1 MSTDQKYTVE
11 LVGPGLSLKK
21 ELPEPVAHELLVWLL
36 KGGRLQ
42 VAGTATSPQP
52 VSTEAKIPTTQL
64 TVSPSSTAVVSV
76 REFMDQYSPGRV
88 PDKLACFG
96 LYLRDHRNQKEFGRD
111 DLIGL
116 FQEAAEPLPKNLT
129 RDIRWAQQIA
139 WVAPSPSDPDLY
151 YLTKKGEDAVR
162 AKFAKELV
170 QKTRFSGPT
179 RRRNGAPEDE
189 PESNPQGST
198 DAS

>member
-1 MSTDQKYTVE
+1 MSTEQKYTVE

-42 VAGTATSPQP
+42 TVGQVSSHQP
-52 VSTEAKIPTTQL
+52 ASTDTRITPIHTTGNH
-64 TVSPSSTAVVSV
+64 SDGAVVSV
-76 REFMDQYSPGRV
+76 REFMEQYSPGRL

-96 LYLRDHRNQKEFGRD
+96 LYLREHRNQKEFSRE

-116 FQEAAEPLPKNLT
+116 FQEAAEPVPKNLT
-129 RDIRWAQQIA
+129 RDIRWTQQIA
-139 WVAPSPSDPDLY
+139 WVAPALSNPNLY
-151 YLTKKGEDAVR
+151 YLTTKGETAVR
-162 AKFAKELV
+162 AKFTKELV

-179 RRRNGAPEDE
+179 RRKNGTPEDE
-189 PESNPQGST
+189 SSDPEVK
-198 DAS
+198 DAT

>member
-1 MSTDQKYTVE
+1 MSTEQKYTVE

-42 VAGTATSPQP
+42 VSGMAVSPQQTP
-52 VSTEAKIPTTQL
+52 TEIKAL
-64 TVSPSSTAVVSV
+64 SPSAPTGRTETAFMSV
-76 REFMDQYSPGRV
+76 REFMDQSSPGRV

-96 LYLRDHRNQKEFGRD
+96 LYLREHRNQNEFSRE
-111 DLIGL
+111 DLVGL

-139 WVAPSPSDPDLY
+139 WLAPAPSNPDLY

-162 AKFAKELV
+162 AKFAKDLI
-170 QKTRFSGPT
+170 QKTRFSVPI
-179 RRRNGAPEDE
+179 RRRSGSPEAE
-189 PESNPQGST
+189 AESSTQEAT
-198 DAS
+198 DAT

>member
-1 MSTDQKYTVE
+1 MEQKYTVE

-42 VAGTATSPQP
+42 TQGAVVTPQP
-52 VSTEAKIPTTQL
+52 TQAEVKVTPASQPT
-64 TVSPSSTAVVSV
+64 VHAASAVVSV
-76 REFMDQYSPGRV
+76 REFMEQYSPGRV
-88 PDKLACFG
+88 PDKIACFG
-96 LYLRDHRNQKEFGRD
+96 LYLREHRNQREFTKE
-111 DLIGL
+111 DLVGL
-116 FQEAAEPLPKNLT
+116 FQDAADPLPKNMT

-139 WVAPSPSDPDLY
+139 WVAPSASSPDMY

-170 QKTRFSGPT
+170 QKTRFSAPA
-179 RRRNGAPEDE
+179 RRRNGVSDDKPETAT
-189 PESNPQGST
+189 ESSP
-198 DAS
+198 DAT